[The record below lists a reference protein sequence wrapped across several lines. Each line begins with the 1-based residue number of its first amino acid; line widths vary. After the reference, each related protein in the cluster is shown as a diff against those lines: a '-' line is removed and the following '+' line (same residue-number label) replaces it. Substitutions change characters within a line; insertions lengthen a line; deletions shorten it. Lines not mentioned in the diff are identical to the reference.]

1 MNQISVFSNDAF
13 GNLPV
18 IIINNEPHFG
28 ATESA
33 TMLGYAN
40 ARDAISRHC
49 KEDGVVF
56 HDITDSLGRKQQK
69 KFIKEGNLYRLITH
83 SHLPD
88 AEKFESWVFD
98 EVLPKIRQTG
108 QYSNVKPLNEK
119 QSLIAAMKLS
129 TMVAEETDQLKKI
142 TQQHSQKLMDLDEKV
157 ETQITL
163 DHGEQRRLQKAVA
176 HRVYQLEESDSQRR
190 SKMFHE
196 IYRELKD
203 RFGVASYKDILRK
216 ELQDAIRYVDAFVP
230 RRVA

>member
-1 MNQISVFSNDAF
+1 MNQISIFSNDAF
-13 GNLPV
+13 GKLSV
-18 IIINNEPHFG
+18 IMINNEPHFG

-33 TMLGYAN
+33 AMLGYTN

-83 SHLPD
+83 SHLPN
-88 AEKFESWVFD
+88 AEKFESWIFD
-98 EVLPKIRQTG
+98 EVLPTIRKTG

-142 TQQHSQKLMDLDEKV
+142 TQQHTQKIMELDDKI

-176 HRVYQLEESDSQRR
+176 QRVYKLEDDPDLRPKLFR
-190 SKMFHE
+190 E

-203 RFGVASYKDILRK
+203 RFAVASYKDILRR
-216 ELQDAIRYVDAFVP
+216 ELQDAIRYVEAFIP
-230 RRVA
+230 KRVA